1 MGPVMKRTMWAALSL
16 ALSLAVGCNEK
27 SNDEGAAPPPIES
40 SKPGACADGGGKVSD
55 TKTAAFFP
63 RVSGEYC
70 IDPNNAAR
78 SYGESAQVSLDKA
91 CTELLDG
98 ECENYKQHGL
108 KRVVTVRYID
118 GQGSPGAVSINLSEF
133 ATPEGAYA
141 FFTKRVVG
149 DEDPAKEA
157 PKPLAAGGAGALGS
171 GIAYVWRGSY
181 LAELSYTN
189 ELDSPDKLRE
199 NSARILPG
207 LATVIGEQIQGK
219 KEPPAAVEL
228 LPKLQQVALGT
239 RYWMSDVFGVTGTG
253 AGAVGYYTRGDK
265 RFRMVALEAED
276 EAAAKDVLTLLRKEG
291 KAKKLD
297 GVGVEAVVMERRS
310 GDDQPLLEWM
320 VGVQG
325 KQVIGVVDEELVLSS
340 DQTSDEAG
348 KLKLSHEEKLEQL
361 KRVFGE

>member
-1 MGPVMKRTMWAALSL
+1 MKLDTTWTALTVAL
-16 ALSLAVGCNEK
+16 ALTVGCDDK
-27 SNDEGAAPPPIES
+27 PGDEGAAPPPIQS

-55 TKTAAFFP
+55 SKTAAFFP

-78 SYGESAQVSLDKA
+78 SYGEEAQVSLDKA

-133 ATPEGAYA
+133 ATPDGAYA

-149 DEDPAKEA
+149 DDDPAKDA
-157 PKPLAAGGAGALGS
+157 PKALAAGGAGALGS
-171 GIAYVWRGSY
+171 GIAYVWRGNY

-219 KEPPAAVEL
+219 KEPPAAVAL
-228 LPKLQQVALGT
+228 LPKLQQVPLGT
-239 RYWMSDVFGVTGTG
+239 RYLMQDAFGVPGTG
-253 AGAVGYYTRGDK
+253 AGAVGYYARGDK

-276 EAAAKDVLTLLRKEG
+276 DAAAKDVLTLLRKEG

-297 GVGVEAVVMERRS
+297 GAGVEAVVMERRS
-310 GDDQPLLEWM
+310 ADDQPVLEWL
-320 VGVQG
+320 VGVKG
-325 KQVIGVVDEELVLSS
+325 KRVIGVVDEELALTN
-340 DQTSDEAG
+340 DQTSDEAA
-348 KLKLSHEEKLEQL
+348 KLKLSHDEKLEQL